1 MKSTN
6 PLFSAIQ
13 SAGMEMVG
21 GLMIGMPGHVVA
33 YYPST
38 QRAQIEC
45 GIQRQMSD
53 GTVQTL
59 PLLVNVPV
67 QFPGSADWSVFHELP
82 AGTEGYIH
90 FSQRSVDAWLDMGGP
105 APPTGPEMFSAS
117 DAFFSPGYRSLKT
130 AIPDLP
136 TSGIGMSNSA
146 GTVTI
151 HLTDKGVRL
160 TADGQTL
167 ELTSSGLVHNGT
179 NIGSD
184 HIHSGVERGGGNT
197 NGPQ

>member
-13 SAGMEMVG
+13 SAGMDMIG

-33 YYPST
+33 YNPDT
-38 QRAQIEC
+38 QRAQVEC
-45 GIQRQMSD
+45 GIQRRMND

-67 QFPGSADWSVFHELP
+67 RFSGSPDWMVFHELP
-82 AGTEGYIH
+82 SGTEGYIH

-105 APPTGPEMFSAS
+105 APPMGPEMFSAS

-130 AIPDLP
+130 AIPELP
-136 TSGIGMSNSA
+136 TSGMGMSNRDGS
-146 GTVTI
+146 VRI
-151 HLTDKGVRL
+151 HLTDGGITL
-160 TADGQTL
+160 TVGGQTL
-167 ELTSSGLVHNGT
+167 TLTSGGLTHNGT

-184 HIHSGVERGGGNT
+184 HVHSGVERGFSNT
-197 NGPQ
+197 NEPQ